1 MQTYK
6 TLLITGIGGS
16 GGSYFAEHIL
26 ATQPRITVH
35 GIVRRNGERETSN
48 LKTIRDA
55 IHISECDMNDVSAL
69 YFLLHSVKPDA
80 IIHFASSAH
89 VKTSFAMPLAVIQNN
104 VMGTANLFE
113 AIRMAGIQPLIHLIS
128 TSEVYGQVDPLHIP
142 ITEDCP
148 LNPSSP
154 YAVSKVAQDLLGYA
168 YARSYDM
175 KIIRTRMFSYLNPR
189 RDDLFT
195 GSFAKQIARIETGL
209 QKELLHG
216 NLDSIRTLID
226 FRDAM
231 DAYWVATTHG
241 RPGEVYNIGGNTV
254 ISVGEF
260 LETLRGMAHC
270 PIPVRYDPSLKRPS
284 DVTLQIPDTNKF
296 RTETGWQARYTFQES
311 IKYLLEYWRDRIHKE
326 YAKKT

>member
-1 MQTYK
+1 
-6 TLLITGIGGS
+6 
-16 GGSYFAEHIL
+16 
-26 ATQPRITVH
+26 
-35 GIVRRNGERETSN
+35 
-48 LKTIRDA
+48 
-55 IHISECDMNDVSAL
+55 
-69 YFLLHSVKPDA
+69 
-80 IIHFASSAH
+80 
-89 VKTSFAMPLAVIQNN
+89 
-104 VMGTANLFE
+104 
-113 AIRMAGIQPLIHLIS
+113 
-128 TSEVYGQVDPLHIP
+128 
-142 ITEDCP
+142 
-148 LNPSSP
+148 
-154 YAVSKVAQDLLGYA
+154 
-168 YARSYDM
+168 
-175 KIIRTRMFSYLNPR
+175 MFSYLNPR